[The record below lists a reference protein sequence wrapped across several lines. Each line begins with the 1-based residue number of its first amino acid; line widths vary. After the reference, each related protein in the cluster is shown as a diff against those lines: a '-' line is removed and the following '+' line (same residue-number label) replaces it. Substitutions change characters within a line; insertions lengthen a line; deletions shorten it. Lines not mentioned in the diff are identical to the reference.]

1 MDSRDPDQTVQ
12 NDSEG
17 DRPGPQAAKRRPGSG
32 ARTPNVVLGVSGALI
47 LCLIAVA
54 ALVNVFRD
62 DAGDAPPLDV
72 TAEVALETAV
82 QDRPET
88 AATLVPTAPS
98 TMVEQPDAP
107 STPVAGE
114 ATETVAE
121 TEPARSSVASS
132 CSERCLVRVPADD
145 NLAGTLAK
153 ANTRASWTSESW
165 VWTVAAPEG
174 IATLEANGEATLVTE
189 SAETL
194 RLYVV
199 VMPDG
204 EDDETLVE
212 QFGTIIDS
220 IDRYRLVK
228 VKTVPAIVTSLT
240 DNGYNVEKLMPAPPT
255 TIDVPEESIALS
267 DIDIGSLIEDV
278 STENLESTIAD
289 LQATS
294 STDGTGVGTRYY
306 STTGNAIAAEYLVQR
321 LEGYGLRV
329 WYEDF
334 LTPEGHLLVNV
345 VGEVAGRDEGAIYGV
360 MAHYDTMSTD
370 PTNSPGA
377 DDNATGIASSLEI
390 ARILSGYELKHPV
403 RVMFV
408 TAEEVG
414 IIGSDQF
421 AREAAA
427 REDPYEGIFNIDSI
441 GSDRQGQLLVLNA
454 DGSSMW
460 MEDLIVR
467 INDSYG
473 LGQEMLVRQNS
484 AIVADDNKLRDQGL
498 EAVMVARELYG
509 WSPLHHTPDD
519 LIENVSIPNTV
530 SATTLIL
537 LSIATLVQG

>member
-121 TEPARSSVASS
+121 PEPARSSVASS

-212 QFGTIIDS
+212 QFGTIVDS

-377 DDNATGIASSLEI
+377 DDNATGIAASLEI

-427 REDPYEGIFNIDSI
+427 REDPYEGIFNIDSV

-473 LGQEMLVRQNS
+473 LGQEMLVRQNP